1 MCAQGTPPAAILM
14 DYEMPVL
21 NGPSATRLLREQGC
35 SCLIIG
41 VTGNVIKVDKD
52 FFISCGADAVF
63 AKPLNADDIMQL
75 LTKIATP
82 RAGAGG
88 TRNKGGAGDKLAS
101 PHSSDTSRHTSSDA
115 SKLTPIH
122 CNAYSFPSNRVA
134 PSEDASALRPSE
146 STTTG

>member
-41 VTGNVIKVDKD
+41 VTGNVMKADKD
-52 FFISCGADAVF
+52 FFISCGANDVF
-63 AKPLNADDIMQL
+63 AKPVNTESVLKL
-75 LTKIATP
+75 LSKIATP

-88 TRNKGGAGDKLAS
+88 TGNKGGAGGKIAS
-101 PHSSDTSRHTSSDA
+101 PHSSDTSVRA

-122 CNAYSFPSNRVA
+122 SNAYSFSNNRVV

-146 STTTG
+146 STTG